1 MRKSILSA
9 ITTLFGTALLL
20 SACASQNYQPVI
32 DTKGVK
38 MDKYQNDLAEC
49 RRLADQVDVAGDTAT
64 DTAIG
69 AVAGAAGG
77 ALLGAI
83 TGNAGTG
90 AAIGAAAGGI
100 GGAGTGAIGSNQ
112 RQKNIIN
119 NCLKG
124 RGYKVLG

>member
-1 MRKSILSA
+1 MRTSLFSA
-9 ITTLFGTALLL
+9 IAVLLGASILL
-20 SACASQNYQPVI
+20 SACASTSYNPVI
-32 DTKGVK
+32 DTKKVN

-90 AAIGAAAGGI
+90 AAIGAAAGGL
-100 GGAGTGAIGSNQ
+100 GGAGTGAISSNQ